1 VTFSTDL
8 IFDVLKRYEPDHL
21 LMQAAWAD
29 ARQRMTDV
37 GRLGNLID
45 RAQGT
50 MIHKTLSRVSPMA
63 VPVLVLIGREHVAQ
77 GTVDDALLIEAEA
90 LAAEAMAE
98 D

>member
-1 VTFSTDL
+1 
-8 IFDVLKRYEPDHL
+8 
-21 LMQAAWAD
+21 
-29 ARQRMTDV
+29 
-37 GRLGNLID
+37 
-45 RAQGT
+45 
-50 MIHKTLSRVSPMA
+50 